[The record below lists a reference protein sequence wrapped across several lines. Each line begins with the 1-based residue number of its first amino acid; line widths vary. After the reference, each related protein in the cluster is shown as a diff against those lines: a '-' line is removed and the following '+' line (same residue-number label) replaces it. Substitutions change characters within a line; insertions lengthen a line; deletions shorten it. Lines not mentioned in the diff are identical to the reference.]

1 MVNSDDLREV
11 ELTCRVFE
19 RRNHSSGMQK
29 RKVRRAEE
37 LSGLDTKGVSI
48 TLETTV
54 ERGSFEDSDN
64 GLVDSFGSFF

>member
-1 MVNSDDLREV
+1 MVNSDDAREAG
-11 ELTCRVFE
+11 LACRVFE

-37 LSGLDTKGVSI
+37 LNGLDAKGVSM

-54 ERGSFEDSDN
+54 KRGSSEDSDS
-64 GLVDSFGSFF
+64 GLVDSFGSLF